1 MVCQVEA
8 PVVGRLQ
15 SNIGQLS
22 NRKPLLIHSLS
33 YLVYQWL
40 IVRNIRNK
48 VYWIQTREVIID
60 RINPGSGPLLSLF
73 IFIETFSQLINL
85 RWLWNPGFLGSGS
98 TMPRPSSALSQTK
111 LLAKETSVNFAT
123 KLHTS
128 HGKCHVSGKSF
139 VRYCNPE
146 FRWKKTIGFCNTP
159 PQKKYTWHMYVY
171 IYI

>member
-146 FRWKKTIGFCNTP
+146 FRWKN
-159 PQKKYTWHMYVY
+159 Q
-171 IYI
+171 